1 MTPYPGSPLF
11 DYAIQKN
18 LLKGPDDFYEK
29 HKNLELLTV
38 NFTDIPDEEFHQLM
52 FGANKEIVEDYY
64 EHLKQEINSIY
75 YDVYFNKNFNFR
87 GARHV

>member
-1 MTPYPGSPLF
+1 MELVSGGVTLIGNPPERNFG
-11 DYAIQKN
+11 
-18 LLKGPDDFYEK
+18 YEG
-29 HKNLELLTV
+29 
-38 NFTDIPDEEFHQLM
+38 FPAGDEEFHQLM